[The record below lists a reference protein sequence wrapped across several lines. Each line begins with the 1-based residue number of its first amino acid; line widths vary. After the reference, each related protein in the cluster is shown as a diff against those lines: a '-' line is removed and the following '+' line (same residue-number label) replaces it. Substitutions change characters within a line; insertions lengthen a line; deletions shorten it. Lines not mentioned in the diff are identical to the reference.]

1 MTTML
6 QALAI
11 VEHVQNAAA
20 ESGLRVSC
28 SVVDARG
35 HEIVTARMD
44 GATWFTPG
52 IARVKAQTAVAL
64 ARDTSGLAAVREAF
78 PDLLDQVAKQ
88 LSFTP
93 TTLPGGV
100 IHPSGVA
107 VGVSGAHPDQDVDLA
122 RGAITHVLDG

>member
-1 MTTML
+1 MKL
-6 QALAI
+6 AEAHAI
-11 VEHVQNAAA
+11 VEHVRMAA
-20 ESGLRVSC
+20 EEAGLRVSC

-64 ARDTSGLAAVREAF
+64 TRDTSDLAALREAF

-100 IHPSGVA
+100 IHSSGVA

-122 RGAITHVLDG
+122 TGAIAHVLDG